1 MRGVQRGGPVGTEQ
15 ADAHFSHDT
24 ASHRAQLLAMMC
36 DLSSIPYASIYAV
49 RIPPPL

>member
-1 MRGVQRGGPVGTEQ
+1 MRGSPKLACLETEAMRGVQRGGPVGTEQ

-36 DLSSIPYASIYAV
+36 DLSSK
-49 RIPPPL
+49 